1 MPEEAFDLSSST
13 STIPPAKKPKETAVS
28 WSSHCVNKKSP
39 SDYARDRVEKYKQY
53 FKDGEILP
61 IPELVEA
68 VEPKTLSFVV
78 TDIKTKRLAGIKK
91 ETFEDLLKTANIP
104 GKYFCR
110 RSFATWDVLL
120 PSEEAAKKLAGGNI
134 TTRFFRL
141 QPEYRGKRRIR
152 VTVCN
157 VSMQLSGDV
166 LAAYLSIYG
175 GVEQVTQVTS
185 TRGTAYGDYVF
196 VMCLDRGGFNN
207 IPHKIKYRDQ
217 TMTVIVEGR
226 KPLCWSC
233 NKIGHFS
240 KNCLLGELKTLGV
253 DVAALQETHFTCGAD
268 SRVLEGN
275 FNVFSAYGSRT
286 SVGVSLLVGRSLD
299 ADVDVV
305 FAGDG
310 GRLVVA
316 DVAVKSFKFCLVAVY
331 ASNIAA
337 ERVSFFRRLAPFL
350 DVTKRL
356 VLMGDWNAILDP
368 KIDKRAG
375 S

>member
-1 MPEEAFDLSSST
+1 MKSQDIRQSPTDIFQTQPSPMPEEAPFDLSSSA
-13 STIPPAKKPKETAVS
+13 STIPPAQKQKETAVS

-39 SDYARDRVEKYKQY
+39 CDYARDRVEKYEKY

-120 PSEEAAKKLAGGNI
+120 PSEEVAKSLAGGNI

-157 VSMQLSGDV
+157 VSVQLSGDV

-196 VMCLDRGGFNN
+196 VMCLDGGGFDKV
-207 IPHKIKYRDQ
+207 PHGVRYREQ
-217 TMTVIVEGR
+217 TMTVVVGGG

-233 NKIGHFS
+233 SGGGRFS
-240 KNCLLGELKTLGV
+240 RNCPRGPAVATTTTSAAAATAAPSPV
-253 DVAALQETHFTCGAD
+253 VAAVVPAEASERQRGAPGGGE
-268 SRVLEGN
+268 EGWTQ
-275 FNVFSAYGSRT
+275 VTG
-286 SVGVSLLVGRSLD
+286 GE
-299 ADVDVV
+299 
-305 FAGDG
+305 G
-310 GRLVVA
+310 GRGLP
-316 DVAVKSFKFCLVAVY
+316 L
-331 ASNIAA
+331 
-337 ERVSFFRRLAPFL
+337 RGRQR
-350 DVTKRL
+350 
-356 VLMGDWNAILDP
+356 
-368 KIDKRAG
+368 
-375 S
+375 

>member
-1 MPEEAFDLSSST
+1 MGEPNNINSPLDNIHSQLDIFETRPSPMPEEAFDLSTSA
-13 STIPPAKKPKETAVS
+13 STIPPAQKPKETAVS
-28 WSSHCVNKKSP
+28 WYSHCVNKKSP
-39 SDYARDRVEKYKQY
+39 CDYARDRVEKYGQY

-104 GKYFCR
+104 GKYFYR

-120 PSEEAAKKLAGGNI
+120 PSEEAAKRLAGGNI

-185 TRGTAYGDYVF
+185 TQGIAYGDYVF

-207 IPHKIKYRDQ
+207 IPHKIKYRHNDD
-217 TMTVIVEGR
+217 
-226 KPLCWSC
+226 C
-233 NKIGHFS
+233 
-240 KNCLLGELKTLGV
+240 
-253 DVAALQETHFTCGAD
+253 D
-268 SRVLEGN
+268 SRGQK
-275 FNVFSAYGSRT
+275 T
-286 SVGVSLLVGRSLD
+286 TMLV
-299 ADVDVV
+299 
-305 FAGDG
+305 
-310 GRLVVA
+310 
-316 DVAVKSFKFCLVAVY
+316 
-331 ASNIAA
+331 
-337 ERVSFFRRLAPFL
+337 
-350 DVTKRL
+350 
-356 VLMGDWNAILDP
+356 M
-368 KIDKRAG
+368 
-375 S
+375 

>member
-1 MPEEAFDLSSST
+1 MPEEAFDLSST
-13 STIPPAKKPKETAVS
+13 STIPPAQKPKETAVS

-39 SDYARDRVEKYKQY
+39 CDYARDRVEKYKQY

-110 RSFATWDVLL
+110 RSFATWDVLF
-120 PSEEAAKKLAGGNI
+120 PSEEATKKLAGGNI

-196 VMCLDRGGFNN
+196 VMCLDRGGV
-207 IPHKIKYRDQ
+207 Q
-217 TMTVIVEGR
+217 
-226 KPLCWSC
+226 
-233 NKIGHFS
+233 
-240 KNCLLGELKTLGV
+240 
-253 DVAALQETHFTCGAD
+253 
-268 SRVLEGN
+268 
-275 FNVFSAYGSRT
+275 
-286 SVGVSLLVGRSLD
+286 
-299 ADVDVV
+299 
-305 FAGDG
+305 
-310 GRLVVA
+310 
-316 DVAVKSFKFCLVAVY
+316 
-331 ASNIAA
+331 
-337 ERVSFFRRLAPFL
+337 
-350 DVTKRL
+350 
-356 VLMGDWNAILDP
+356 
-368 KIDKRAG
+368 
-375 S
+375 

>member
-1 MPEEAFDLSSST
+1 MKSPPDNIHSPQEIFQTQKSPMPEEAPFDLSSSAN
-13 STIPPAKKPKETAVS
+13 TIPPAQKQKETTVS
-28 WSSHCVNKKSP
+28 WSSHCVNKKFP
-39 SDYARDRVEKYKQY
+39 SVYARDKVEKYEQY
-53 FKDGEILP
+53 FKDGEILT

-120 PSEEAAKKLAGGNI
+120 PSEEGAKSI
-134 TTRFFRL
+134 TTRFFKL

-196 VMCLDRGGFNN
+196 DMCLDRGGFNK
-207 IPHKIKYRDQ
+207 IPHKIRYQDQ
-217 TMTVIVEGR
+217 TMTVIVEGS
-226 KPLCWSC
+226 KPLC
-233 NKIGHFS
+233 
-240 KNCLLGELKTLGV
+240 
-253 DVAALQETHFTCGAD
+253 
-268 SRVLEGN
+268 
-275 FNVFSAYGSRT
+275 
-286 SVGVSLLVGRSLD
+286 
-299 ADVDVV
+299 
-305 FAGDG
+305 
-310 GRLVVA
+310 
-316 DVAVKSFKFCLVAVY
+316 
-331 ASNIAA
+331 
-337 ERVSFFRRLAPFL
+337 
-350 DVTKRL
+350 
-356 VLMGDWNAILDP
+356 
-368 KIDKRAG
+368 
-375 S
+375 